1 MNIASDVYHAVIR
14 PFQSQQSR
22 SGVTNQQSGE
32 LEREEDGFLLVA
44 ETESEK
50 TTLYASNF
58 TGDSPPDYNQAQ
70 MQQTQSQPLSYMEY
84 NMQWNGNQT
93 PQNES
98 PMDYNTIPLTSHS
111 DISGVTFK
119 IAPQLQVMFDL
130 HESASS
136 RGHSLQRQE
145 RDGSRFCYDFSLE
158 DKVLRDAQFIAS
170 M

>member
-50 TTLYASNF
+50 TTVYASNF

-70 MQQTQSQPLSYMEY
+70 VYHTDQ
-84 NMQWNGNQT
+84 
-93 PQNES
+93 
-98 PMDYNTIPLTSHS
+98 
-111 DISGVTFK
+111 
-119 IAPQLQVMFDL
+119 
-130 HESASS
+130 
-136 RGHSLQRQE
+136 
-145 RDGSRFCYDFSLE
+145 RDGNETFSVQVIFICPSNDRTIMLQYCLSVMLCLVHSFNISKR
-158 DKVLRDAQFIAS
+158 KVILCRNVLCGMPVS
-170 M
+170 